1 MHASPLHLLNSM
13 PGNLYII
20 WSPSGGGKT
29 SLVTA
34 LAARDS
40 NVCRSVSHTT
50 RAARAGEIDGREYHF
65 VDCAT
70 FQRMTGS
77 GDFLEH
83 AEVYGNYYGTSERWI
98 SDALAAGRD
107 IFLTIDW
114 QGGVQVRRRFPGVI
128 GIYVLPPSLAVL
140 EQRLKAR
147 GQDSNEVV
155 ARRLAAARDDLSHLI
170 EFDYVIIND
179 QFETA
184 VAELAAIVRA
194 QRLKR
199 EAQMKR
205 HESLIEN
212 LMKGCE

>member
-1 MHASPLHLLNSM
+1 M

-65 VDCAT
+65 VDRAT
-70 FQRMTGS
+70 FQGMTGS

-114 QGGVQVRRRFPGVI
+114 QGGMQVRRRFPGVI

>member
-1 MHASPLHLLNSM
+1 M

-50 RAARAGEIDGREYHF
+50 RAARVGEIDGREYHF
-65 VDCAT
+65 VDRAT
-70 FQRMTGS
+70 FQGMTGS

-114 QGGVQVRRRFPGVI
+114 QGGVQVRHRFPGLI

>member
-1 MHASPLHLLNSM
+1 M
-13 PGNLYII
+13 
-20 WSPSGGGKT
+20 
-29 SLVTA
+29 
-34 LAARDS
+34 
-40 NVCRSVSHTT
+40 
-50 RAARAGEIDGREYHF
+50 
-65 VDCAT
+65 
-70 FQRMTGS
+70 
-77 GDFLEH
+77 
-83 AEVYGNYYGTSERWI
+83 
-98 SDALAAGRD
+98 
-107 IFLTIDW
+107 
-114 QGGVQVRRRFPGVI
+114 RRRFPGVI

>member
-1 MHASPLHLLNSM
+1 M

-114 QGGVQVRRRFPGVI
+114 QGGMQVRRRFPGVI

>member
-1 MHASPLHLLNSM
+1 M

-65 VDCAT
+65 VDRAT
-70 FQRMTGS
+70 FQGMTGS

-114 QGGVQVRRRFPGVI
+114 QGGVQVRHRFPGLI

>member
-1 MHASPLHLLNSM
+1 M

-65 VDCAT
+65 VDRAT
-70 FQRMTGS
+70 FQGMTGS

-83 AEVYGNYYGTSERWI
+83 AEVYGNYYGTSEQWI

-114 QGGVQVRRRFPGVI
+114 QGGMQVRRRFPGVI

>member
-1 MHASPLHLLNSM
+1 M

-65 VDCAT
+65 VDRAT
-70 FQRMTGS
+70 FQGMTGS

-114 QGGVQVRRRFPGVI
+114 QGGVQVRHRFPGLI

-184 VAELAAIVRA
+184 VAELAAIVWA

>member
-1 MHASPLHLLNSM
+1 M

-50 RAARAGEIDGREYHF
+50 RAARVGEIDGREYHF
-65 VDCAT
+65 VDRAT

-184 VAELAAIVRA
+184 VADLAAIVRA

>member
-1 MHASPLHLLNSM
+1 M

-65 VDCAT
+65 VDRAT
-70 FQRMTGS
+70 FQGMTGS

>member
-1 MHASPLHLLNSM
+1 M

-50 RAARAGEIDGREYHF
+50 RAARAGEIDDREYHF
-65 VDCAT
+65 VDRAT
-70 FQRMTGS
+70 FQGMTGS